1 MTSDATHP
9 DMDVFMLRKAEAYL
23 IVAEAAARQGQW
35 PTATAMVKHLR
46 DRAHAAPKE
55 MKTLKDILD
64 EWGREFYF
72 EGHRR
77 TDLIRFNMFGG
88 NTGYNWQWKG
98 GEYAGRNFEEFRN
111 VFAIPSSDLVA
122 NKNLKQNDGYK

>member
-1 MTSDATHP
+1 
-9 DMDVFMLRKAEAYL
+9 
-23 IVAEAAARQGQW
+23 
-35 PTATAMVKHLR
+35 
-46 DRAHAAPKE
+46 

-88 NTGYNWQWKG
+88 ITGYNWQWKG
-98 GEYAGRNFEEFRN
+98 GEYAGRNFEEYRN